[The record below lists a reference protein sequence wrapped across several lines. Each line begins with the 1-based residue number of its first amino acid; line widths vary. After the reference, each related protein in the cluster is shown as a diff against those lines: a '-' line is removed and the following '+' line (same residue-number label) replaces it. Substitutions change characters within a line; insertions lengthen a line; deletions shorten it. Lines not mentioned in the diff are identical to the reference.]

1 MSRKAKAISVP
12 CVSGSKWRSTRAK
25 AAESPFHFVATGCI
39 PKAGRARL
47 KVAYSDAPLLGKSRF
62 VCYNSRQSEKEDAME
77 KVISN
82 LVKEFEKGALSRRE
96 LIQSLVA
103 VTAAASTAA
112 GFQETPFKST
122 RIDHISIQVTDLP
135 RSIAFY
141 QKIFGLSILNEDKAN
156 EIVRMGTTRTIVS
169 LHHKPPT
176 GIVDHYAIAIDG
188 FDRESV
194 TRALKQ
200 QGLTAEE
207 NLDYG
212 FYVRDP
218 EGIPVQIVRT

>member
-1 MSRKAKAISVP
+1 METIIS
-12 CVSGSKWRSTRAK
+12 GLLNRF
-25 AAESPFHFVATGCI
+25 EE
-39 PKAGRARL
+39 GR
-47 KVAYSDAPLLGKSRF
+47 
-62 VCYNSRQSEKEDAME
+62 
-77 KVISN
+77 I
-82 LVKEFEKGALSRRE
+82 SRRE
-96 LIQSLVA
+96 LIQSLA
-103 VTAAASTAA
+103 MLTATGGAAAAA
-112 GFQETPFKST
+112 RQDTPFKSS

-141 QKIFGLSILNEDKAN
+141 QKVFGLSILGEDKPN
-156 EIVRMGTTRTIVS
+156 EIVRMGTTRVIVS

-176 GIVDHYAIAIDG
+176 GIVDHFAIAIDG
-188 FDRESV
+188 FDRDAV
-194 TRALKQ
+194 TRALRQ

>member
-1 MSRKAKAISVP
+1 
-12 CVSGSKWRSTRAK
+12 
-25 AAESPFHFVATGCI
+25 
-39 PKAGRARL
+39 
-47 KVAYSDAPLLGKSRF
+47 
-62 VCYNSRQSEKEDAME
+62 ME
-77 KVISN
+77 VMISN
-82 LVKEFEKGALSRRE
+82 LVKQFEKGAVSRRE
-96 LIQSLVA
+96 LVQTLAALAVA
-103 VTAAASTAA
+103 GSAGAAPAP
-112 GFQETPFKST
+112 QETPFKST
-122 RIDHISIQVTDLP
+122 RIDHISIQVTDMP

-156 EIVRMGTTRTIVS
+156 EIVRMGMAGQRTIVS
-169 LHHKPPT
+169 LHRKPPF

-188 FDRESV
+188 FDREGV

-218 EGIPVQIVRT
+218 EGIPVQIVRTAP

>member
-1 MSRKAKAISVP
+1 
-12 CVSGSKWRSTRAK
+12 
-25 AAESPFHFVATGCI
+25 
-39 PKAGRARL
+39 
-47 KVAYSDAPLLGKSRF
+47 
-62 VCYNSRQSEKEDAME
+62 ME
-77 KVISN
+77 AVIST
-82 LVKEFEKGALSRRE
+82 LVNRFEEGKVSRRE
-96 LIQSLVA
+96 LVQALAALAVA
-103 VTAAASTAA
+103 GGAASAA
-112 GFQETPFKST
+112 PQETPFKPS

-141 QKIFGLSILNEDKAN
+141 QKIFGLTVLGEDKPN
-156 EIVRMGTTRTIVS
+156 EIVRMGTTRVIVS

-176 GIVDHYAIAIDG
+176 GIVDHFAIAIDG
-188 FDRESV
+188 FDRDAV
-194 TRALKQ
+194 TRALRQ